1 MEQLV
6 IAFPALAAWLIV
18 AIGAS
23 MLALVG
29 FGGRKMLDRLDSQD
43 TALEQ
48 IRQLLASEVHKLREM
63 QHGIDVR
70 LVRLESFQT
79 QLHSDIRFGRRAED
93 HAGDR

>member
-18 AIGAS
+18 AIGAC

-63 QHGIDVR
+63 QHGIDLR
-70 LVRLESFQT
+70 LVRLEAFQA
-79 QLHSDIRFGRRAED
+79 QVHNDVRFGRRADD